1 MAVNLWRYIGIN
13 RRWQLFML
21 LFLTLLTSLAEVI
34 SLGAVLPFIG
44 VLTQPDKVFL
54 SPWLS
59 ALINWVGINS
69 SSGLVFLLAIGF
81 ALAALLA
88 GGLRLLLLW
97 AGVRLGN
104 AIGADL
110 SIEIYRRTLYQNY
123 SVHIARSS
131 SEIISGITQKAGVAT
146 GVVISL
152 VTLLTSAMIFISIL
166 LTLIVINPLAS
177 IIAASSFGF
186 AYSIIAM
193 MTSRRLTCNGQSIA
207 RQQTQTIKALQEG
220 LGAIR
225 DILLDGAQKI
235 YCDIYK
241 NAIVSLQKANAENT
255 FINQAPRYVMEAIG
269 MALVACFVLVLNQSN
284 GIGGVQAA
292 LPILALLGLG
302 AQRLLPLMQQ
312 LYANW
317 SNILGNKAVVID
329 VLDLLNQPLKD
340 APAINDSID
349 LIRSIRFENVGF
361 KYSETAPW
369 VIDEVSFVIPKGA
382 RVGIIGSTGSGKST
396 LLDLLMGLLEPTKGK
411 ILLDDRSLDAYSCS
425 AWQMNLAHVP
435 QSIFLTDNTIAEN
448 IALGVPKERIDL
460 DRVKIAAQQAM
471 IDNFIEATP
480 DGYDTI
486 VGERG
491 VRLSGGQRQRV
502 GIARALYKQASVLIF
517 DEATSA
523 LDTTTETSVMEAIE
537 GLNKDLTIL
546 IIAHRFSTL
555 KNCSL
560 IIELGHGKIKRKGS
574 YHELCSHSPAD

>member
-1 MAVNLWRYIGIN
+1 M
-13 RRWQLFML
+13 LF
-21 LFLTLLTSLAEVI
+21 FLTLLSSLAEVI

-44 VLTQPDKVFL
+44 VLTQPEKVYL
-54 SPWLS
+54 SPRLS
-59 ALINWVGINS
+59 TLINWVGINS
-69 SSGLVFLLAIGF
+69 SSDLVFFLAIGF
-81 ALAALLA
+81 ALSSMLA

-97 AGVRLGN
+97 SGVKLGN

-123 SVHIARSS
+123 LVHIARSS
-131 SEIISGITQKAGVAT
+131 SEIIGGITQKSGLAT

-152 VTLLTSAMIFISIL
+152 VTLLTSTTIFISIL
-166 LTLIVINPLAS
+166 FTLMMINPLAS
-177 IIAASSFGF
+177 IIAALSFGF
-186 AYSIIAM
+186 AYSFIAF
-193 MTSRRLTCNGQSIA
+193 MTSRRLTHNSKTIA

-235 YCDIYK
+235 YCDIYQ

-255 FINQAPRYVMEAIG
+255 FINQAPRYVMEALG
-269 MALVACFVLVLNQSN
+269 MSLVACFVLVLNQSN
-284 GIGGVQAA
+284 GIDGVQAA

-312 LYANW
+312 IYGNW
-317 SNILGNKAVVID
+317 SNIVGTKAVVID
-329 VLDLLNQPLKD
+329 VLELLNQPLKAVPD
-340 APAINDSID
+340 TIDSID
-349 LIRSIRFENVGF
+349 LIRSIRFENVAF
-361 KYSETAPW
+361 KYSENAAW

-396 LLDLLMGLLEPTKGK
+396 LLDLFMGLLEPIKGQ
-411 ILLDDRSLDAYSCS
+411 ILLDNRPLDTYSRL
-425 AWQMNLAHVP
+425 AWQMNIAHVP

-448 IALGVPKERIDL
+448 IAFGVPKERIDL
-460 DRVKIAAQQAM
+460 ERVRIAAQQAM
-471 IDNFIEATP
+471 IDNYIQATP

-491 VRLSGGQRQRV
+491 VRLSGGQRQRI
-502 GIARALYKQASVLIF
+502 GIARALYKQASILIF

-523 LDTTTETSVMEAIE
+523 LDMTTETSVMEAIK

-560 IIELGHGKIKRKGS
+560 IIELGQGKIKRKGS
-574 YHELCSHSPAD
+574 YHELCSHSPAA